1 MSHIKITVDGKTL
14 MDADPGTWRHTPPD
28 IPDLRRQSGGQPWGL
43 AVMGAVAQTATL
55 TQMGRDVGDTTMT
68 ITTGAQGWTMDVQ
81 HEGGEPSGV
90 PAKVMPTPS
99 APPAHAAAAA
109 PDAVHAEA
117 RP

>member
-43 AVMGAVAQTATL
+43 AVMGAVAHAAAL
-55 TQMGRDVGDTTMT
+55 TQAGRHVGDTTMT
-68 ITTGAQGWTMDVQ
+68 ITTRKGAWTMDVQ
-81 HEGGEPSGV
+81 HDGDEPAPV
-90 PAKVMPTPS
+90 PTRVKPAPS
-99 APPAHAAAAA
+99 APPAHAAAV